1 MALQSS
7 GAISLNEIHIEAGG
21 SSGTLCTINDSDI
34 RGLISKGSGATMSFN
49 EWYGASAWDLV
60 LNGTGTYYSEFH
72 QYQGLSTGDQ
82 LVTRAT
88 GNSSYPYMGVVRE
101 PSNGNN
107 YYFMLQS
114 VSVASTLN
122 SYSTFQQSYD
132 NSTWYTRNISSW
144 TTYTYGTGPSG
155 SGEVITY
162 ATPSGVSGSVGS
174 YSHLASSSLYYRWT

>member
-1 MALQSS
+1 MPLQSS
-7 GAISLNEIHIEAGG
+7 GAISLNEMHIEAGG

-49 EWYGASAWDLV
+49 EWYGASNWDLI
-60 LNGTGTYYSEFH
+60 LNGTGTYYNEFH
-72 QYQGLSTGDQ
+72 VYAGSSTQDN
-82 LVTRAT
+82 LRTRAT
-88 GNSSYPYMGVVRE
+88 GNSSYPYMGIVRE
-101 PSNGNN
+101 PSTGNN
-107 YYFMLQS
+107 YYFMIQS
-114 VSVASTLN
+114 VNVASTLN

-144 TTYTYGTGPSG
+144 TSYTYG

-174 YSHLASSSLYYRWT
+174 YSHIASNYLYYRWT

>member
-60 LNGTGTYYSEFH
+60 LNGTGTYFSEFH
-72 QYQGLSTGDQ
+72 QYPGLSTGDQ

-88 GNSSYPYMGVVRE
+88 GNSSYPYMGIVRE

-107 YYFMLQS
+107 YYFMIQS
-114 VSVASTLN
+114 VNVASTLN

-132 NSTWYTRNISSW
+132 NSTWYTRTISSW
-144 TTYTYGTGPSG
+144 TTYTYGTGPYG

-162 ATPSGVSGSVGS
+162 ATPSGVPGSVGS
-174 YSHLASSSLYYRWT
+174 YTHLASNSLYYRWT